1 MLRSCWGV
9 PARGGSLRALTGL
22 CSAAARRAAWLRVVV
37 VALAFGS
44 LLIVAPILPAAGAV
58 ECKIWWGTVPGQDP
72 LDRFPTYF
80 SGTRVAVVA
89 EVRTTTPGAFIYW
102 VRVRVG
108 GEQTKYVQLYPYVFL
123 PYVYVQSR
131 FASTH
136 FADGAVVQVTAE
148 AMDTMGQY
156 GTAAPRSS
164 TVYNKATLY
173 GRNEWEQNPSWDSA
187 GVPAARTNLTAMNHS
202 ICAENTTLGWTR
214 MDLLAD
220 LVPCTAFFVNTHAV
234 TPQIITADDEA
245 ETITATDM
253 WLVRQVAVGSGYPP
267 FNSGSPPVNL
277 AFTNACITGLDNCF
291 AEALLF
297 PEYTAYNQNW
307 SENQSEVSWRIQK
320 LVVGTRSASEAFW
333 GALSAGATAHQAR
346 DEASDAYWDA
356 IGERR
361 KDPRETLSVWGD
373 YYTRLYGLYTY
384 GDSIASGFW
393 HD

>member
-1 MLRSCWGV
+1 M
-9 PARGGSLRALTGL
+9 
-22 CSAAARRAAWLRVVV
+22 
-37 VALAFGS
+37 
-44 LLIVAPILPAAGAV
+44 

-136 FADGAVVQVTAE
+136 FADGTVVQVTAE

-173 GRNEWEQNPSWDSA
+173 GRNEWEQNPSWVSA

-202 ICAENTTLGWTR
+202 ICAENTTLGWTKA
-214 MDLLAD
+214 DILAD
-220 LVPCTAFFVNTHAV
+220 LVACTAFYVNTHGAC
-234 TPQIITADDEA
+234 DEPHPLLSDYDEISTLDEWIYPA
-245 ETITATDM
+245 EAYS
-253 WLVRQVAVGSGYPP
+253 VRGGAVGSGYPP
-267 FNSGSPPVNL
+267 FNTGSPPVNV
-277 AFTNACITGLDNCF
+277 AFLGACWTGPKNCW
-291 AEALLF
+291 AWALLV

-307 SENQSEVSWRIQK
+307 CENQCEVGWRIRNRAIAAISDA
-320 LVVGTRSASEAFW
+320 TFW
-333 GALSAGATAHQAR
+333 SALSLGATAHQAR
-346 DEASDAYWDA
+346 DAASDAYWDA
-356 IGERR
+356 IGEPR

-373 YYTRLYGLYTY
+373 CYTRPWGLYTY
-384 GDSIASGFW
+384 GDTIASGFW